1 MTENEPLKRG
11 DINKRYKEFSGEI
24 FSKQYFLDKRNI
36 NKFKTDNNAKFTNTI
51 IAIYDMT
58 SEDFDGKSVIIDLSK
73 GIIITNKSA
82 KTLINEFARDNEWMD
97 FNLIRSI
104 MKFNNMATGIPLVTG
119 VDVYVP
125 LGGSIGRSSDWVSL
139 NWISKYRL
147 KDKQAR
153 FTTNLNFDLEFKYY
167 GKNLTKK
174 IYNACFIGEQANSA
188 IKQAIESMGYK
199 ISSKYERGI
208 LDEFIIDEMSRCSLT
223 VKAIFNQYTELI
235 LMKLHSFSD
244 LELDQ
249 RFKLENVKV
258 WQRHTS
264 YNKFLW

>member
-24 FSKQYFLDKRNI
+24 FSKQYFLQQFNVD
-36 NKFKTDNNAKFTNTI
+36 KFKIDNNAKFTNTI
-51 IAIYDMT
+51 IAIYDM
-58 SEDFDGKSVIIDLSK
+58 SNEDFVGKSVIIDLSK
-73 GIIITNKSA
+73 GIIITNKST

-104 MKFNNMATGIPLVTG
+104 MKFNDMTTGIPLITG

-125 LGGSIGRSSDWVSL
+125 LSGNIGRSSDWVSL

-147 KDKQAR
+147 KGKQAS

-174 IYNACFIGEQANSA
+174 IYNACFIGEQANGA
-188 IKQAIESMGYK
+188 IKQAIESMGYE

-208 LDEFIIDEMSRCSLT
+208 LDEFIISEMPQCCLT
-223 VKAIFNQYTELI
+223 IKEIFNKYNELMLI
-235 LMKLHSFSD
+235 KLHSFSD

-249 RFKLENVKV
+249 RFKFENVKV